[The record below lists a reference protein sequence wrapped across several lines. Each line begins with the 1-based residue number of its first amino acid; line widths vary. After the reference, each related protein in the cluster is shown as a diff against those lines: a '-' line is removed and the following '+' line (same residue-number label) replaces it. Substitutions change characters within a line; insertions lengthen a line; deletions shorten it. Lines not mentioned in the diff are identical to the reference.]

1 MSANIIDPFNST
13 KLVSMNKYLNEM
25 VNLYDSQKFPKVLLL
40 NGKKGIGK
48 FTLVIHFL
56 NYVYTQNDSNTYSRK
71 DSTININ
78 SNFYKQLLNQTNQD
92 IVFIKAEENKNIK
105 IEEIRSLKSTIS
117 KSPLSNNPRFIVID
131 EVEFLN
137 ESSVNALLKTLEE
150 PSINNFFILINNKQ
164 AELIKT
170 ISSRCFI
177 TNIFLNK
184 SENSSVIDYLV
195 KKNDIETFIEYN
207 NDLSPGLFIRY
218 NDFFL
223 KFNISKDDKLLVKI
237 NKLLN
242 GYKKIKDKTL
252 INLISY
258 LIDQYFSKLVESNRN
273 SLDLLSKTKL
283 SIFENLNDLT
293 LYNLN
298 VNSVL
303 HSIEIKLKNV

>member
-1 MSANIIDPFNST
+1 MPANIIDPFNST

-25 VNLYDSQKFPKVLLL
+25 VKLYDSKKFPKVLLL

-56 NYVYTQNDSNTYSRK
+56 NYVYTQNDSNTYSLK

-105 IEEIRSLKSTIS
+105 IEEIRNLKSTIS

-131 EVEFLN
+131 EVEFIN

-150 PSINNFFILINNKQ
+150 PSNNNFFILINNKQ

-184 SENSSVIDYLV
+184 SENSSVIDYLI
-195 KKNDIETFIEYN
+195 KKNDVETFIKYN

-223 KFNISKDDKLLVKI
+223 KLNISKDDKLLVKI

-252 INLISY
+252 ISLISY
-258 LIDQYFSKLVESNRN
+258 LIDQYFYKLTQSNRN

-283 SIFENLNDLT
+283 SIFEKLNDLT

-303 HSIEIKLKNV
+303 HSIETKLKNV

>member
-13 KLVSMNKYLNEM
+13 KLISMNKYLNEM

>member
-1 MSANIIDPFNST
+1 MPANIIDPFNST
-13 KLVSMNKYLNEM
+13 KLISMNKYLNEM
-25 VNLYDSQKFPKVLLL
+25 VTLYDSQKFPKVLLL

-105 IEEIRSLKSTIS
+105 IEEIRNLKSTIS

-207 NDLSPGLFIRY
+207 IDLSPGLFIRY

>member
-13 KLVSMNKYLNEM
+13 KLISMNKYLNEM

-105 IEEIRSLKSTIS
+105 IEEIRNLKSTIS